1 MRLEQL
7 KYLVDVA
14 QTHSITNT
22 AQHFFITQQAIS
34 SSLKQLEEEFCA
46 TLLNR
51 HSFGVTLTEQG
62 KVVVDFAQRV
72 IADFDKTFQ
81 AVSLTEEKQPV
92 TKHIKV
98 VSSSLLNSIVM
109 PKVLTGLPQYEK
121 NWTVNIIEMEPEYI
135 VSEVAKGNCDI
146 GLLTLNKEYLDELLQ
161 QYAEQQLQCDVLL
174 YDQLIACMG
183 VESSSARLDKI
194 YADKDSS
201 RKMIFGVTPID
212 KYKLSAMEE
221 SIICSSD
228 ITFHK
233 KMLLQNDVYTYMPKL
248 AYTTLF
254 KGKKFTAKP
263 LILDEEVEIIHCVI
277 YKESSMDDTLQ
288 AFIDLMKSCMR

>member
-51 HSFGVTLTEQG
+51 HSSGVTLTEQG

-81 AVSLTEEKQPV
+81 TVSLTEEKQPV

-135 VSEVAKGNCDI
+135 VSEVANGIYDI

-161 QYAEQQLQCDVLL
+161 QYTEQQLQCDVLL
-174 YDQLIACMG
+174 YDQLVACMSA
-183 VESSSARLDKI
+183 ESSSARLDKI
-194 YADKDSS
+194 YADKELSL
-201 RKMIFGVTPID
+201 KMVFGVNPID
-212 KYKLSAMEE
+212 KYRKSAMEE

>member
-22 AQHFFITQQAIS
+22 AQRFFITQQAIS

-51 HSFGVTLTEQG
+51 HSSGVTLTEQG
-62 KVVVDFAQRV
+62 KVGVDFAQRV

-81 AVSLTEEKQPV
+81 TVSLTEEKQPV

-135 VSEVAKGNCDI
+135 VSEVANGIYDI

-161 QYAEQQLQCDVLL
+161 QYTEQQLQCDVLL
-174 YDQLIACMG
+174 YDQLVACMSA
-183 VESSSARLDKI
+183 ESSSARLDKI
-194 YADKDSS
+194 YADKELSL
-201 RKMIFGVTPID
+201 KMVFGVNPID
-212 KYKLSAMEE
+212 KYRKSAMEE

-288 AFIDLMKSCMR
+288 AVIDLMKSCMR

>member
-22 AQHFFITQQAIS
+22 AQRFFITQQAIS

-51 HSFGVTLTEQG
+51 HSSGVTLTEQG

-81 AVSLTEEKQPV
+81 TVSLTEEKQPV

-121 NWTVNIIEMEPEYI
+121 NWTVNIIEMEPDYI
-135 VSEVAKGNCDI
+135 VSEVANGIYDI

-161 QYAEQQLQCDVLL
+161 QYTEQQLQCDVLL
-174 YDQLIACMG
+174 YDQLVACMSA
-183 VESSSARLDKI
+183 ESSSARLDKI
-194 YADKDSS
+194 YADKELSL
-201 RKMIFGVTPID
+201 KMVFGVNPID
-212 KYKLSAMEE
+212 KYRKSAMEE

>member
-34 SSLKQLEEEFCA
+34 SSLKQLEKEFCA

-51 HSFGVTLTEQG
+51 HSSGVTLTEQG

-194 YADKDSS
+194 YADQRLL

>member
-51 HSFGVTLTEQG
+51 HSSGVTLTEQG

-146 GLLTLNKEYLDELLQ
+146 GLLTLNRAYLNDLLQ
-161 QYAEQQLQCDVLL
+161 QYAAQQIQCKILLQ
-174 YDQLIACMG
+174 DQLVACMG
-183 VESSSARLDKI
+183 AESSYAKLNKIDTLDGL
-194 YADKDSS
+194 SN
-201 RKMIFGVTPID
+201 KMIFGVTPIA
-212 KYKLSAMEE
+212 KYRKAATEE

-228 ITFHK
+228 VTFHK
-233 KMLLQNDVYTYMPKL
+233 KMMLQNDIYTYMPNL
-248 AYTTLF
+248 AFTSLF
-254 KGKKFTAKP
+254 RGKKFVAKP
-263 LILDEEVEIIHCVI
+263 LIIDDDVEIIHCVI
-277 YKESSMDDTLQ
+277 YKETSMDDTLQ
-288 AFIDLMKSCMR
+288 AFIDLMKSCMH

>member
-1 MRLEQL
+1 
-7 KYLVDVA
+7 
-14 QTHSITNT
+14 
-22 AQHFFITQQAIS
+22 
-34 SSLKQLEEEFCA
+34 
-46 TLLNR
+46 
-51 HSFGVTLTEQG
+51 
-62 KVVVDFAQRV
+62 
-72 IADFDKTFQ
+72 
-81 AVSLTEEKQPV
+81 
-92 TKHIKV
+92 
-98 VSSSLLNSIVM
+98 M

-135 VSEVAKGNCDI
+135 VSEVANGIYDI

-161 QYAEQQLQCDVLL
+161 QYTEQQLQCDVLL
-174 YDQLIACMG
+174 YDQLVACMSA
-183 VESSSARLDKI
+183 ESSSARLDKI
-194 YADKDSS
+194 YADKELSL
-201 RKMIFGVTPID
+201 KMVFGVNPID
-212 KYKLSAMEE
+212 KYRKSAMEE

>member
-22 AQHFFITQQAIS
+22 AQRFFITQQAIS

-51 HSFGVTLTEQG
+51 HSSGVTLTEQG

-81 AVSLTEEKQPV
+81 TVSLTEEKQPV

-135 VSEVAKGNCDI
+135 VSEVANGIYDI

-161 QYAEQQLQCDVLL
+161 QYTEQQLQCDVLL
-174 YDQLIACMG
+174 YDQLVACMSA
-183 VESSSARLDKI
+183 ESSSARLDKI
-194 YADKDSS
+194 YADKELSL
-201 RKMIFGVTPID
+201 KMVFGVNPID
-212 KYKLSAMEE
+212 KYRKSAMEE